1 MSTAPS
7 VAVPV
12 TEIPQPTEADS
23 TTTKDKAKVLADKAK
38 KKKREKAK
46 KKAKRASR
54 KNVLKTKVIVRRL
67 PPNLP
72 EEIFMNTVKPWTSEE
87 NVDYK
92 YYVLGKLSKSKAKEH
107 VFSRAYF
114 HFKTMEAVIAF
125 HQGFDGHIFVDS
137 RGNESRAVVEFAPY
151 QKIPKEQKTTDARAG
166 TIDSDPDY
174 YKFLLMLKAEENKSP
189 EVKKGSDGLSQ
200 IERLENRLAL
210 VSAQTIAAEQANKPK
225 TTPLLEHLR
234 AQKAAKDSA
243 KAKLQAQKN
252 ASRNTAKKS
261 AATSSSAGSTPTQN
275 GSQGGQGGAQT
286 SADAKKPGRRERG
299 KKKKDDKKPNGT
311 AEKSGN
317 SNDKQSSSERR
328 NNNGSGKT
336 AGNQSE
342 KTGNGNGNGGGG
354 GGGGGGGDKPPGTGR
369 SREGRSRRKPAAT
382 NGGQPEKQP
391 VIKVLNRQSGEDKTK
406 SGNNSSPTPKRS
418 G

>member
-1 MSTAPS
+1 MSTVQPT
-7 VAVPV
+7 VVPA
-12 TEIPQPTEADS
+12 IDPPQPTEADS
-23 TTTKDKAKVLADKAK
+23 TTTKDKAKLLADKAK

-72 EEIFMNTVKPWTSEE
+72 EEIFMNTVKPWTTDE

-92 YYVLGKLSKSKAKEH
+92 YYS
-107 VFSRAYF
+107 
-114 HFKTMEAVIAF
+114 MEAVIAF

-151 QKIPKEQKTTDARAG
+151 QKIPKDQKTPDTRAG

-174 YKFLLMLKAEENKSP
+174 YKFLLMLKAEENKTP
-189 EVKKGSDGLSQ
+189 EVKEGNDGLSQ

-252 ASRNTAKKS
+252 SLRNSKKS
-261 AATSSSAGSTPTQN
+261 AGTSAGSTSTQN
-275 GSQGGQGGAQT
+275 GSQGGQGQP
-286 SADAKKPGRRERG
+286 SAEAKKPGRRERG
-299 KKKKDDKKPNGT
+299 KRKKDDKKPNGT
-311 AEKSGN
+311 AEKAAN
-317 SNDKQSSSERR
+317 SPDKPSSSERR
-328 NNNGSGKT
+328 PNNGKST
-336 AGNQSE
+336 GNQPE
-342 KTGNGNGNGGGG
+342 KTG
-354 GGGGGGGDKPPGTGR
+354 GDNKPGTGR
-369 SREGRSRRKPAAT
+369 SREGRSRKKAGASG
-382 NGGQPEKQP
+382 GGQEKQQ
-391 VIKVLNRQSGEDKTK
+391 VIKVLNRQTGEDKAK